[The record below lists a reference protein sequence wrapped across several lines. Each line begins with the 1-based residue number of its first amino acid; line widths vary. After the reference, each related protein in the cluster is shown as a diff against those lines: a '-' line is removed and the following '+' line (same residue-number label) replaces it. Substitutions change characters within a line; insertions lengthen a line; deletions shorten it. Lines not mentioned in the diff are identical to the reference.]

1 MKVLAIA
8 LGLLSYTDIYVLK
21 LTLGKGPTLKCVDAQ
36 EKLGVSCTM
45 DITHIPF
52 AAF

>member
-21 LTLGKGPTLKCVDAQ
+21 LTLGKSATLKCVDAE
-36 EKLGVSCTM
+36 EKLGVSCTT
-45 DITHIPF
+45 DITHIQL
-52 AAF
+52 AAL

>member
-36 EKLGVSCTM
+36 EKLGVSYTM